1 MRTVAL
7 RPTRK
12 PIGKT
17 PVGSIVH
24 VAPHVAKALL
34 ALGLAEQGPAEAG
47 QRKDKPK
54 PKAKPKAKPQRPYR
68 RRDMQAEE

>member
-1 MRTVAL
+1 MNTVAL

-12 PIGKT
+12 PINKV

-24 VAPHVAKALL
+24 VSPRIAKVLL
-34 ALGLAEQGPAEAG
+34 ALRLAEEVATEAPVLVSR
-47 QRKDKPK
+47 RKVETA
-54 PKAKPKAKPQRPYR
+54 AKPKRAYK